1 MKNMSMIIAAGA
13 AVSVASTA
21 ALGARVSSTYST
33 TGAKAA
39 TESNVVNPGTA
50 RVGTVY
56 EFDVSGIES
65 IDGAGSP
72 GNTVVAL
79 DLASALG
86 FAAGTPL
93 TFNGIAWDVNL
104 TAGLDPGG
112 ASWLSEISIYFDDNV
127 APDGTGLFISPGAGN
142 DAPGT
147 GDFFQPAI
155 KLADVGIGDI
165 ALPDGVLR
173 MEFFEGYDDAPGIDG
188 IWNSGSVWLQ
198 VAEVV
203 PTPGS
208 AAVLGLGGLAMSRRR
223 R

>member
-21 ALGARVSSTYST
+21 ALGARVSSTYSS
-33 TGAKAA
+33 TGVKTA
-39 TESNVVNPGTA
+39 TEADVINPGTA

-65 IDGAGSP
+65 HDGLGSP
-72 GNTVVAL
+72 GNTVIAL
-79 DLASALG
+79 DLATALG
-86 FAAGTPL
+86 FAPGTPL

-112 ASWLSEISIYFDDNV
+112 ASWLSELSIYFDDNV
-127 APDGTGLFISPGAGN
+127 APDGTGLFVSPGAG
-142 DAPGT
+142 DDGPGT
-147 GDFFQPAI
+147 GDYTLGAT

-198 VAEVV
+198 VAEV
-203 PTPGS
+203 PAPGA